1 MCGTPRTRRHG
12 YTPTGTKSVLP
23 AAAGHPH
30 LARLSLSSLVERV
43 QQHCVVS
50 SKTMIVYA
58 SITRFENCTVFC
70 ESTVSGMEGN
80 FAVVSSKLLHAFRS
94 LNSLPDGA
102 RRTLVHRNSSSH
114 NGSSSSGTS
123 TRAVE
128 VEGIRIPFCTQGLV
142 WGTDSWFGDDP
153 LDDPSLVQVDA
164 YFHILREDGVVYLS
178 LTNEFGKPTL

>member
-1 MCGTPRTRRHG
+1 
-12 YTPTGTKSVLP
+12 
-23 AAAGHPH
+23 
-30 LARLSLSSLVERV
+30 
-43 QQHCVVS
+43 
-50 SKTMIVYA
+50 MIVYA

-80 FAVVSSKLLHAFRS
+80 FAVVSSKLLQAFRS
-94 LNSLPDGA
+94 SNSLPDGA

-114 NGSSSSGTS
+114 NDSSSA

-164 YFHILREDGVVYLS
+164 YFHILKEDGVVYLS
-178 LTNEFGKPTL
+178 LTNEAGKPTL